1 MEFDFKSWLPR
12 FIFIPSEMQL
22 KFLTLSFRDE
32 SGFLEKEFLKD
43 YYLKFINQVR
53 ISLFIA
59 IIFYSLFGILDAE
72 LIPGMKYQFWF
83 IRYGI
88 FCPLTACILL
98 LSFTSSF
105 NKYMQLSLAF
115 VVVLAGLGIITMI
128 VIAPPPINYSYY
140 AGLML
145 IFIFG
150 YSFIRARFVWATISG
165 WFIVFCYE
173 IGATVISDT
182 PLAIL
187 LNNNFFF
194 ISANVIGM
202 FSCYSIEYSA
212 RRDFYLARLLENEQ
226 QKTHEANQLLEDRV
240 KERTEMLALANKDL
254 KIEIIERKRVE
265 QELRKIHNELEKRVE
280 DRTQELKKTNIE
292 LQKAKEVADE
302 STKTKSRFLANMS
315 HEIRT
320 PMNAIIGL
328 SDLAM
333 NPDLKPQKQL
343 EYISIINSSSKSLLG
358 IINEILDFSKLEA
371 GKLVIENTPFQ
382 IREIVN
388 NVVELFVDDLQ
399 KKHLEMIIDISQ
411 DVPIEV
417 IGDPLR
423 LQQVIVNLTS
433 NAVKF
438 TEKGTVCI
446 SIRNVEE
453 TAEHV
458 ELNFGVTDT
467 GIGIDIKNQET
478 LFDAFAQADSSI
490 TRKYGGT
497 GLGLTICHKI
507 VSMMQGKI
515 IVESTPGTGS
525 LFSFIIKLK
534 KGDPSKGKLFDFP
547 SNLKGMKIIVAEDN
561 PSTQNVLKQMLVSFG
576 FHPHIVKTAHEV
588 ILMQAEQAST
598 DPFDLLIVDAGLT
611 DIGEDS
617 LVKQIREK
625 KIFAGLPVIIMDA
638 CNPPEQRSL
647 SNFGKNE
654 VFLQKPVK
662 PSLLFDAIME
672 SFGHQAVF
680 SSKSDLRNISYFSS
694 SAKVL
699 LVEDNPI
706 NQMVAIEILTLAGMT
721 VHTGKNGLEAIE
733 KIKNEAFDVVLMDV
747 QMPEMDGLEATI
759 RIRNDLGN
767 KDLPIIAMTAHAMRG
782 DREKCIAAGMDDYI
796 SKPIDRLKLY
806 TVLKKHIPIGR
817 FASEDI
823 ANPLPEDKKRLPDI
837 IQMPGIDVDAGL
849 NRMGCDFERYITIL
863 SQFSQYAEPVPSQLK
878 ELIRQNNLT
887 EARATVHSLKGSAGN
902 LAAIDLYNASLSFE
916 KAIDAKD
923 IDQINYFLF
932 QIEGRFSEFK
942 ESLKKL
948 KADRLDINPIHQTD
962 LKSDPDKLLDML
974 GELDKCL
981 VEYDPAESKIK
992 FNLFKEYLTG
1002 HHHDIDIAILLQR
1015 LEDQMKI
1022 YQFDNARQIIK
1033 SFIQKL

>member
-1 MEFDFKSWLPR
+1 
-12 FIFIPSEMQL
+12 
-22 KFLTLSFRDE
+22 
-32 SGFLEKEFLKD
+32 
-43 YYLKFINQVR
+43 
-53 ISLFIA
+53 
-59 IIFYSLFGILDAE
+59 
-72 LIPGMKYQFWF
+72 
-83 IRYGI
+83 
-88 FCPLTACILL
+88 
-98 LSFTSSF
+98 
-105 NKYMQLSLAF
+105 
-115 VVVLAGLGIITMI
+115 
-128 VIAPPPINYSYY
+128 
-140 AGLML
+140 
-145 IFIFG
+145 
-150 YSFIRARFVWATISG
+150 
-165 WFIVFCYE
+165 
-173 IGATVISDT
+173 
-182 PLAIL
+182 
-187 LNNNFFF
+187 
-194 ISANVIGM
+194 
-202 FSCYSIEYSA
+202 
-212 RRDFYLARLLENEQ
+212 
-226 QKTHEANQLLEDRV
+226 
-240 KERTEMLALANKDL
+240 
-254 KIEIIERKRVE
+254 
-265 QELRKIHNELEKRVE
+265 
-280 DRTQELKKTNIE
+280 
-292 LQKAKEVADE
+292 
-302 STKTKSRFLANMS
+302 
-315 HEIRT
+315 
-320 PMNAIIGL
+320 
-328 SDLAM
+328 
-333 NPDLKPQKQL
+333 
-343 EYISIINSSSKSLLG
+343 
-358 IINEILDFSKLEA
+358 
-371 GKLVIENTPFQ
+371 
-382 IREIVN
+382 
-388 NVVELFVDDLQ
+388 
-399 KKHLEMIIDISQ
+399 
-411 DVPIEV
+411 
-417 IGDPLR
+417 
-423 LQQVIVNLTS
+423 
-433 NAVKF
+433 
-438 TEKGTVCI
+438 
-446 SIRNVEE
+446 
-453 TAEHV
+453 
-458 ELNFGVTDT
+458 
-467 GIGIDIKNQET
+467 
-478 LFDAFAQADSSI
+478 
-490 TRKYGGT
+490 
-497 GLGLTICHKI
+497 
-507 VSMMQGKI
+507 
-515 IVESTPGTGS
+515 
-525 LFSFIIKLK
+525 
-534 KGDPSKGKLFDFP
+534 
-547 SNLKGMKIIVAEDN
+547 
-561 PSTQNVLKQMLVSFG
+561 
-576 FHPHIVKTAHEV
+576 
-588 ILMQAEQAST
+588 
-598 DPFDLLIVDAGLT
+598 
-611 DIGEDS
+611 
-617 LVKQIREK
+617 
-625 KIFAGLPVIIMDA
+625 MDA

-721 VHTGKNGLEAIE
+721 VHTAKNGLEAIE

-823 ANPLPEDKKRLPDI
+823 ANPLPEDKKSLPDI